1 MLQFQGTQRLLTTI
15 ANSVTTLKFRRHV
28 LFPPLKLHVRC
39 SIFVAATNYQG

>member
-1 MLQFQGTQRLLTTI
+1 MLQFQGTQRLPTTI

-28 LFPPLKLHVRC
+28 LPPLKLHVRC